1 MKYMLIENI
10 VNEVEILPLVT
21 RESHVLEL
29 NII

>member
-10 VNEVEILPLVT
+10 VNEVEILPLMT

-29 NII
+29 FSI